1 MKVTKYFYED
11 NATLRFLAW
20 MKERQNNKTI
30 TGFVQRDTIYNV
42 LLPPNFDP
50 PQFVEARKIEE
61 KEEEQYTIKL
71 WRFKRS
77 LQKLSVP
84 GMRVIHGFVVRKKP
98 EQITCR
104 IGRTRPTL
112 RIIPESFSVLTTDD
126 KRFCIATSFVSGIT
140 IRSFVEII
148 VDTDIEKEGKTSLRG
163 VITRKLGPVEGL
175 SVIKDEF
182 GSLDEFFK
190 NIDKKF

>member
-11 NATLRFLAW
+11 DTTLRFLAW
-20 MKERQNNKTI
+20 MRERHNNKTI
-30 TGFVQRDTIYNV
+30 TGFVQRGTIYNV
-42 LLPPNFDP
+42 LVPPNFKP
-50 PQFVEARKIEE
+50 PRFIEARKIEE
-61 KEEEQYTIKL
+61 KADGQYTIKL
-71 WRFKRS
+71 WKFKRD
-77 LQKLSVP
+77 LQKLSVL
-84 GMRVIHGFVVRKKP
+84 GMQVIHGFVVRKNP

-104 IGRTRPTL
+104 IGRTRSIL

-126 KRFCIATSFVSGIT
+126 KKFCIATSFVNGIT
-140 IRSFVEII
+140 IRSFVELI
-148 VDTDIEKEGKTSLRG
+148 VDTVIEKEGKTSLRG

-190 NIDKKF
+190 NINKKF